1 MCGRRRG
8 VNVKT
13 DAENSQS
20 ESKIADLV
28 RPACQ
33 GLECDLPFLFEGLKG
48 LKGDVVAIVK
58 HLIGARGRR
67 RAREERGRGG
77 RSSEQRARGGGQG
90 RKGVK
95 VEVGAR
101 AGGVEG

>member
-1 MCGRRRG
+1 M
-8 VNVKT
+8 NVKT

-58 HLIGARGRR
+58 VSQSEGLGC
-67 RAREERGRGG
+67 RECK
-77 RSSEQRARGGGQG
+77 SVST
-90 RKGVK
+90 
-95 VEVGAR
+95 
-101 AGGVEG
+101 